1 MPFVTAHMLFLEGNI
16 GAGKSSFLQILADH
30 LNCKVIFEPHHR
42 WQASDDNENIL
53 DLFYKNPTR
62 WAYTFETYTL
72 LTRLCD
78 HEIHV
83 GKHSEKFVISER
95 SPYSGRYCFAANA
108 HEQGHIT
115 DLEWALYQSLC
126 DHLFA
131 EHVAKP
137 TGFIYLRTSPE
148 VCFERLNI
156 RNRKEESTV
165 PLSYLEELHAK
176 HESWLLDKTDIPT
189 LILDGNLPYL
199 HDSNAR
205 EPLLKAVSDFFGIG
219 RLNETQTAVFC

>member
-1 MPFVTAHMLFLEGNI
+1 MLFLEGNI

-42 WQASDDNENIL
+42 WQALDDSENIL
-53 DLFYKNPTR
+53 DLFYKNPKR

-78 HEIHV
+78 HQMHLS
-83 GKHSEKFVISER
+83 KHSHQFVISER
-95 SPYSGRYCFAANA
+95 SPYSGRYCFASNT
-108 HEQGHIT
+108 HDQGYLS

-131 EHVAKP
+131 KHVAPP
-137 TGFIYLRTSPE
+137 TGIIYLRTAPE
-148 VCFERLNI
+148 VCYERLNI
-156 RNRKEESTV
+156 RNRKEEATL
-165 PLSYLEELHAK
+165 PLSYLEQLHAK
-176 HESWLLDKTDIPT
+176 HEAWLINKLDIPT
-189 LILDGNLPYL
+189 LVLDGNLPYL

-205 EPLLKAVSDFFGIG
+205 GQLLNSVSDFFGIG
-219 RLNETQTAVFC
+219 RLDETQAAVLC